1 MAFRKVE
8 PKDFEGKT
16 ITINGVDATACNVV
30 KLTFADGSK
39 LELWAEDAVAC
50 PPFGYIPGIFVDD
63 PDSEGGLK

>member
-16 ITINGVDATACNVV
+16 IAVNGVDATACNVV

-39 LELWAEDAVAC
+39 LELWAEDSVYT
-50 PPFGYIPGIFVDD
+50 PMGSIPGIFVDD
-63 PDSEGGLK
+63 PDLKES